1 MTSAEELQKALAE
14 LTTERIQ
21 RLVDRLERDPEAN
34 VTVGAWRPRCPMV
47 LAGFDPA
54 TASPDAPE
62 TRFAAVWDRVAV
74 VRRGRWWNLPVGLVP
89 GRAACRADVRLLWR
103 MANGVLAHRAALVPD
118 VQREMTRIETRSS
131 STPGRRPA
139 GEEVRRD
146 EA

>member
-1 MTSAEELQKALAE
+1 MTNDLQNALEE

-21 RLVDRLERDPEAN
+21 RLVDRLEGHPDAA

-54 TASPDAPE
+54 TASPNAPE

-74 VRRGRWWNLPVGLVP
+74 AQRGHWWHLPIGLVP
-89 GRAACRADVRLLWR
+89 GRVARRTDVRLLLR
-103 MANGVLAHRAALVPD
+103 TANGVLAHRAALVGD
-118 VQREMTRIETRSS
+118 AQREMTRIESR
-131 STPGRRPA
+131 PRLGRRA
-139 GEEVRRD
+139 ANEELRRD

>member
-21 RLVDRLERDPEAN
+21 RLVDRLESAPRAT

-54 TASPDAPE
+54 TASANAPE
-62 TRFAAVWDRVAV
+62 TRFATVWDRVAV
-74 VRRGRWWNLPVGLVP
+74 AKRGHWWNLPVGLVP
-89 GRAACRADVRLLWR
+89 GRVASRADVRLLLR
-103 MANGVLAHRAALVPD
+103 TANAMLAHRAALVPD
-118 VQREMTRIETRSS
+118 VQREMTRIETRS
-131 STPGRRPA
+131 RPERWA
-139 GEEVRRD
+139 ADEEVRRD